1 VNPEEKQLLQRTLK
15 LAEEN
20 SRILRK
26 MERRAKLAA
35 LWGFVKLLIIVVPLV
50 IGYLY
55 LEPHID
61 TAIDNYRSLSET
73 LGL

>member
-1 VNPEEKQLLQRTLK
+1 VNPEEKQLLQRTLR

-20 SRILRK
+20 SSILRK
-26 MERRAKLAA
+26 MERRARWAT
-35 LWGFVKLLIIVVPLV
+35 LWGFLKLLIIVIPLV

-61 TAIDNYRSLSET
+61 TAIDNYQSVTET